1 MRTLEGTRA
10 LVTGAGR
17 GIGRAIALRFAAAGA
32 AVAAVDRDL
41 DAGTG
46 FPGEAAG
53 SVVQQLAAHDVD
65 ALGLRC
71 DVTDPAAVDA
81 TVGAVLAA
89 WGGVDV
95 LVCNA
100 GGGTGPIHGNKAS
113 EVDIAELEGVLRLN
127 LFGTIHFCRAVAG
140 PMRVQER
147 GSIVTMSSI
156 NGLESTEDGGYA
168 HYGVAKA
175 AVAQYTRYLARDL
188 GPHGIRVNAVAPGPI
203 STGRL
208 RARYAEAGEE
218 IIAPSS
224 ALRRAGAPDDVAAV
238 VEFLAGPHARHVT
251 GQVVTVDGGLLRG
264 A

>member
-1 MRTLEGTRA
+1 MTTLAGARV

-32 AVAAVDRDL
+32 AVAAVDRDFH
-41 DAGTG
+41 AE
-46 FPGEAAG
+46 FPGEATD
-53 SVVQQLAAHDVD
+53 SVLQQLAAYDVD
-65 ALGLRC
+65 ALGLQC
-71 DVTDPAAVDA
+71 DVTDPSAVDA
-81 TVGAVLAA
+81 TVDAVLAA

-113 EVDIAELEGVLRLN
+113 EVDLAELESVLRLN
-127 LFGTIHFCRAVAG
+127 LFGTIHFCRAVAK
-140 PMRVQER
+140 PMRAQRR
-147 GSIVTMSSI
+147 GSIVTIGSI

-188 GPHGIRVNAVAPGPI
+188 GPYGIRVNAVAPGPI

-218 IIAPSS
+218 IAAPGS
-224 ALRRAGAPDDVAAV
+224 ALRRAGDPDDVAAV
-238 VEFLAGPHARHVT
+238 VEFLAGPHSRHVT
-251 GQVVTVDGGLLRG
+251 GQIVTVDGGLLRS
-264 A
+264 